1 VASQKR
7 DPRKDPK
14 VVLGEALRQLRLDAG
29 YTQAGAA
36 AGING
41 WGEDSLQKAE
51 SGKQVPVDDFY
62 AALLALYEVTP
73 RERAILDVLLEH
85 ARAADPV
92 IPEFAEQWVK
102 VAEPGAAIIHSWS
115 LDTLPGLSQTYD
127 YAFAMFMKGGQN
139 EDKAAAR
146 ATARVNRAAILDR
159 PEPPRLTALIYETLL
174 HRQVGTPETMAGELQ
189 HLLEMMDKPNVTIQ
203 VVREIEYY
211 FPGHDGQF
219 EIATGR
225 AIPDTLGMVSIEDHM
240 TTALAAVDRAIAMFD
255 EIRGYALSVA
265 ESRVVIQEALQR
277 WKSKQSTPAGASPAT
292 ATGA

>member
-51 SGKQVPVDDFY
+51 AGKQVPVDDLY
-62 AALLALYEVTP
+62 AALLALYQVTP

-85 ARAADPV
+85 ARTADPV
-92 IPEFAEQWVK
+92 VPESAEMWLK
-102 VAEPGAAIIHSWS
+102 VVEPNAAIIRTWA
-115 LDTLPGLSQTYD
+115 LDLLPGLTQTYD
-127 YAFAMFMKGGQN
+127 YAFAMFIKGGLN
-139 EDKAAAR
+139 EDEATAR

-159 PEPPRLTALIYETLL
+159 PDPTRLTALIYELLL
-174 HRQVGTPETMAGELQ
+174 HRQVGTPEIMVSELE
-189 HLLEMMDKPNVTIQ
+189 HLLELMEKPNVIIQ
-203 VVREIEYY
+203 VVRETAY

-219 EIATGR
+219 EIAGGR
-225 AIPDTLGMVSIEDHM
+225 SIPDTVNKISIEDH
-240 TTALAAVDRAIAMFD
+240 TTAAPVIVDRVTMLFED
-255 EIRGYALSVA
+255 IRSYALSAA
-265 ESRVVIQEALQR
+265 ESRALIQEAIKF
-277 WKSKQSTPAGASPAT
+277 WKSQQ
-292 ATGA
+292 